1 MPTYRGL
8 SKSDPEP
15 CWTFCIK
22 HVSQHIDKSR
32 EGILL
37 KPAVDIQGR
46 GLVWIQD
53 GIIKMQK
60 LIKATNQKSKITRK
74 KYNKDNNKYV
84 CYNHKQCKYKLL
96 HMGSE
101 NPLNEDRVREI

>member
-22 HVSQHIDKSR
+22 HVSQHIDKTR

-74 KYNKDNNKYV
+74 NITRIIINMYVTITNNVNISYCIWVQKI
-84 CYNHKQCKYKLL
+84 H
-96 HMGSE
+96 
-101 NPLNEDRVREI
+101 